1 MGQPFRPRDPLAPAQ
16 AYQTWSVK
24 SRPDKAVKT
33 VCERV
38 GCAAWRL
45 GWETV
50 IDESTQ
56 LGKDQAAFIRLES
69 RRTFREQRNSVGLTV
84 FRFEAGQR
92 CFADHQT
99 MPEKYVVQ
107 RGDYRKKVGE
117 LRVHTRAA
125 DWVEH
130 VQEHMGRLL
139 DERNK
144 G

>member
-1 MGQPFRPRDPLAPAQ
+1 MGEPNRTHTPLAPAE

-38 GCAAWRL
+38 GCAAWRQ
-45 GWETV
+45 GWESV
-50 IDESTQ
+50 IDESTP
-56 LGKDQAAFIRLES
+56 LGREQAAFIRTQS
-69 RRTFREQRNSVGLTV
+69 RRTFREQRNAVGLTV
-84 FRFEAGQR
+84 FRFESGQR
-92 CFADHQT
+92 CFADHQSI
-99 MPEKYVVQ
+99 PEKYVVQ
-107 RGDYRKKVGE
+107 RGDYRAKVGE

-139 DERNK
+139 DERDK

>member
-1 MGQPFRPRDPLAPAQ
+1 MAFRPKDPRLPVE

-24 SRPDKAVKT
+24 SRPDKRVKT

-38 GCAAWRL
+38 GCPAWRNGL
-45 GWETV
+45 ESV
-50 IDESTQ
+50 IDESND
-56 LGKDQAAFIRLES
+56 LGKQQAAFIRSS
-69 RRTFREQRNSVGLTV
+69 RRTFREQRNGAGLTV
-84 FRFEAGQR
+84 FRFEPYQR
-92 CFADHQT
+92 CFEDHQT
-99 MPEKYVVQ
+99 MPEKYLV
-107 RGDYRKKVGE
+107 RGGDHRAAVGKV
-117 LRVHTRAA
+117 RVHQRAA